1 MSEIIPTIL
10 ADSKQEFEDKLR
22 IAEKFATT
30 VQIDILDGSLVPVSN
45 WHDANE
51 IGKMATSVAYELH
64 LMVSNPLPIIAEW
77 VAKVPNVKRAIF
89 HAEIQRPIGR
99 IIEKIHTTHLIE
111 AGVAINPETPL
122 EEIHD
127 VLSILDVLLIMN
139 VHPGKNGGI
148 SEGDYILDKI
158 KNAKNRAPKLI
169 IEVDGGVTAE
179 LIPNF
184 MKAGVTRFA
193 LASALFKASEPEA
206 AWKKLQNTLQPTEM
220 L

>member
-10 ADSKQEFEDKLR
+10 ADSKQEFENKLR
-22 IAEKFATT
+22 IAEKFAST
-30 VQIDILDGSLVPVSN
+30 VQIDILDGSLFPVTN
-45 WHDANE
+45 WHDADE
-51 IGKMATSVAYELH
+51 VGKMATSVAYELH

-89 HAEIQRPIGR
+89 HAEIQRPLGR
-99 IIEKIHTTHLIE
+99 IIEEIHTTHLIE

-127 VLSILDVLLIMN
+127 VLSILDVLLVMN

-158 KNAKNRAPKLI
+158 ANAKNRAPGLT
-169 IEVDGGVTAE
+169 IEVDGGVTAK

-184 MKAGVTRFA
+184 MKVGVTRFA
-193 LASALFKASEPEA
+193 LASALFKAPDPKE
-206 AWKKLQNTLQPTEM
+206 AWKNLQEALQSTE
-220 L
+220 LL